1 MSTLYRVV
9 LRVKMK
15 AIRYSLNTLSVAQKP
30 TRYVTI
36 HYEDRR
42 GVANSLRYRNRPEI
56 TVLMC
61 EQKS

>member
-1 MSTLYRVV
+1 
-9 LRVKMK
+9 MK

-42 GVANSLRYRNRPEI
+42 GVANSLRYRNRAEI